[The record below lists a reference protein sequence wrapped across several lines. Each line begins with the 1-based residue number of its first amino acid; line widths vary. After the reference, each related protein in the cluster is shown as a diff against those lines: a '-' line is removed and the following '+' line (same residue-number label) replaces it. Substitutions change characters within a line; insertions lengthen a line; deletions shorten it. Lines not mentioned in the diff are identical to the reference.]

1 MLRDYALLATVV
13 TVLTAAPAVA
23 GAEPPRRLEGG
34 IFLGVDRFG
43 DDIELG
49 NSWAGEQIPGTSFLL
64 GARFGLIFLPDLAPG
79 AGVDPAI
86 GVELEGKAALASTGE
101 LAENG
106 RDSYF
111 SPVYGWRAQVI
122 GRLGL
127 SGAFAPHLVVGLG
140 GETVVTGSPFMVDDT
155 DAAFHWGPGVSWHLG
170 RTFDV
175 RLDLRHGLTAGRT
188 SNVVSTFE
196 AQLGIVRA
204 IEWGDRPAVAPRPR
218 AKDSDGDGF
227 LDPDDKCPRDKETE
241 NDFQDDDGC
250 PDVADRDGD
259 TILDPDDA
267 CVDEPENVNGID
279 DTDGCP
285 ELDTDGDGLIGPH
298 DTCPDNAEDFD
309 KFQDQDGCPDP
320 DNDGDTRPD
329 VSDACPDQPET
340 YNGFDDDDGC
350 PDEDNDQD
358 GVVDEADRCVSEP
371 GVRENA
377 GCPDTDR
384 DGDTVVDRSDNCPDE
399 PGTPR
404 FFGCKEKQLVIVTAD
419 SIELLDIVY
428 FKTKKA
434 TIDKRSFK
442 LLTNVANVVKARPE
456 LTRITVEGHTD
467 DQGDDAYNKDLSQ
480 RRAQAVADFLIGK
493 GVAPDKLEPI
503 GYGEEK
509 PLQPNT
515 TKKGR
520 AKNRRVEFKLQ

>member
-350 PDEDNDQD
+350 PDELPKVLSSFT
-358 GVVDEADRCVSEP
+358 GVIK
-371 GVRENA
+371 GITF
-377 GCPDTDR
+377 DT
-384 DGDTVVDRSDNCPDE
+384 
-399 PGTPR
+399 
-404 FFGCKEKQLVIVTAD
+404 A
-419 SIELLDIVY
+419 
-428 FKTKKA
+428 
-434 TIDKRSFK
+434 
-442 LLTNVANVVKARPE
+442 KARIRPRSRKTLDKAAATLRE
-456 LTRITVEGHTD
+456 YAGIRIRIEGHTD
-467 DQGDDAYNKDLSQ
+467 DRGKRDKNLTLSQ
-480 RRAQAVADFLIGK
+480 KRADAVKWYLVDK
-493 GVAPDKLEPI
+493 GIAPDRIDTVGHGPDV
-503 GYGEEK
+503 
-509 PLQPNT
+509 PVDP
-515 TKKGR
+515 KKTAKAR
-520 AKNRRVEFKLQ
+520 AKNRRIEFHIVFQSPSAPVPVPVPAAPVEPPPLPLP